1 MRRAVVSLVAL
12 LFLGASAFGPAAA
25 QEDGGR
31 YYPET
36 GHILAG
42 QFVAFYDAHGGL
54 EVLGYPITDAFVDP
68 FSGWLIQYTQYARME
83 LVPVRAGTG
92 VEYVRLS
99 SLGEALG
106 GWQPPLQDDQ
116 GPFGSTPGCRFF
128 PESHHNVCHAFLD
141 YFDGHGGPPLFGFPI
156 SEFTLEND
164 RIVQYFQGFRLDWYP
179 EEPGGGRVRVAPLG
193 RMHFEI
199 MGYDPALLRPRLPS
213 DMMFYQV
220 TELRPR
226 ASVWQSV
233 SASSGAQQVYLVVRD
248 QNSNP
253 ITRAATLLIAH
264 FPDGDRTVVM
274 PLTDENGV
282 SQLTLSYEAEDP
294 GSTIGLEFWVVYGE
308 LQGST
313 RDSFRIWW

>member
-12 LFLGASAFGPAAA
+12 LFLGALAFGPAAA
-25 QEDGGR
+25 QGEGGR

-36 GHILAG
+36 GHTLAG
-42 QFVAFYDAHGGL
+42 QFVAFYDEHGGL
-54 EVLGYPITDAFVDP
+54 EILGYPITDAFVDP
-68 FSGWLIQYTQYARME
+68 FSGWLIQYTQNSRME

-92 VEYVRLS
+92 QEYVRLS

-106 GWQPPLQDDQ
+106 GWQAPVSGGQ
-116 GPFGSTPGCRFF
+116 GPFGETPGCRFYA
-128 PESHHNVCHAFLD
+128 ESRHNVCHAFLD
-141 YFDGHGGPPLFGFPI
+141 YIEDHGGPRLFGFPI

-179 EEPGGGRVRVAPLG
+179 EGPGGGRVRVAPLG

-220 TELRPR
+220 TALRPR
-226 ASVWQSV
+226 ASLWQSV
-233 SASSGAQQVYLVVRD
+233 SMTSGAQQVYLVVRD

-253 ITRAATLLIAH
+253 ISRAAILLIAH

-274 PLTDENGV
+274 PLTDEDGV
-282 SQLTLSYEAEDP
+282 SQLMLSYEGEAP
-294 GSTIGLEFWVVYGE
+294 GSSVELEFWVVYGE
-308 LQGST
+308 LQAST